1 MAVVPAPVAALAAV
15 AVPDA
20 VVPDTALSRRLF
32 PFVRE
37 LQCIGGIDVRA
48 ALTRAHSDAIENLI
62 VKLTAET
69 ITSLGAS
76 VRSTNIGTLGPGDDI
91 ITIEYDVAH
100 HDASVACLR
109 TNIETAIAYGVLA
122 RATAGT
128 ALPLAQWYS
137 TLAHTAA
144 LPVDRR
150 IKRSA

>member
-1 MAVVPAPVAALAAV
+1 MTLAISISRIADSIYAQSALDAAAH
-15 AVPDA
+15 
-20 VVPDTALSRRLF
+20 
-32 PFVRE
+32 
-37 LQCIGGIDVRA
+37 GIDTPA

-122 RATAGT
+122 PQRGRPFLWRNGT
-128 ALPLAQWYS
+128 APSRTPPHSPS
-137 TLAHTAA
+137 TGA
-144 LPVDRR
+144 
-150 IKRSA
+150 

>member
-1 MAVVPAPVAALAAV
+1 MTLAISISRIADSIYAQSALDAAAH
-15 AVPDA
+15 
-20 VVPDTALSRRLF
+20 
-32 PFVRE
+32 
-37 LQCIGGIDVRA
+37 GIDTPA

-91 ITIEYDVAH
+91 ITIECDVAH
-100 HDASVACLR
+100 HDATVACLR

-122 RATAGT
+122 RAIAGT